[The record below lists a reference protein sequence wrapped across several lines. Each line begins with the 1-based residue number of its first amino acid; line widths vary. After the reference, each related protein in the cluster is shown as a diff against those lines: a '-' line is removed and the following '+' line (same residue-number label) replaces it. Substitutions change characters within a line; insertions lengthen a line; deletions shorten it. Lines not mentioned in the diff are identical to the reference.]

1 MKKTY
6 IAPALDIVQ
15 IQVEQM
21 MALSLIDPNDRKAN
35 SSDALVKGSNDWDI
49 FGDAN
54 VADDEA
60 QSGSIFEE

>member
-6 IAPALDIVQ
+6 IAPALETVCV
-15 IQVEQM
+15 QVEQM
-21 MALSLIDPNDRKAN
+21 MALSIQGGKAN
-35 SSDALVKGSNDWDI
+35 STDALVKGSNDWDI

-60 QSGSIFEE
+60 QSGSIFDE

>member
-15 IQVEQM
+15 IQVQQM
-21 MALSLIDPNDRKAN
+21 MALSIQGGKAD
-35 SSDALVKGSNDWDI
+35 SSAALVKGSNDWDI

-60 QSGSIFEE
+60 QSSSFFEE

>member
-15 IQVEQM
+15 IQVQQM
-21 MALSLIDPNDRKAN
+21 MALSLQGGKATG
-35 SSDALVKGSNDWDI
+35 SDALVKGSNDWDI

>member
-15 IQVEQM
+15 IQVQQM
-21 MALSLIDPNDRKAN
+21 MALSIQGGTAN

-54 VADDEA
+54 VADDVA

>member
-6 IAPALDIVQ
+6 IAPALETVCV
-15 IQVEQM
+15 QVEQM
-21 MALSLIDPNDRKAN
+21 MALSIQGGKAN

-60 QSGSIFEE
+60 QSGSIFDE

>member
-15 IQVEQM
+15 IQVQQM
-21 MALSLIDPNDRKAN
+21 MALSLQGGKAD

-60 QSGSIFEE
+60 QSGSIFDE